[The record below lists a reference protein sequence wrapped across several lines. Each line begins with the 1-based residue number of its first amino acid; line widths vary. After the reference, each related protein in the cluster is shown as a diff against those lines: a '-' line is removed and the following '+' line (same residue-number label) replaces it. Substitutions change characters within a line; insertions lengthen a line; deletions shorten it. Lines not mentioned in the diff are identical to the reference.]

1 VPSLT
6 ITNQKGG
13 VGKTT
18 TTLNLAAALQD
29 LGVRVLVVDF
39 DPQGSLT
46 TSCGLSDPTELGPGQ
61 TIADAL
67 LTTMHHPG
75 AKPVSIQEVIVHSPA
90 GIDLVPSN
98 HELASAERI
107 LYAVYGREFALRD
120 TLAPVRNKYDLILV
134 DSVPTLGLL
143 AINSLAAVD
152 GLVIPVQAEFL
163 AVHGLAQ
170 VLDSVKQVRERLNPS
185 LQIWGVALTMV
196 DGRTKHSH
204 DIIQLVRES
213 LAGQVP
219 VFKTEIPTDVKL
231 KESSRVGMSVIRMD
245 PRSRSAKAYKDLA
258 KEVAI
263 MVPAAKAGSFTD
275 EPAGRIETSAP
286 ATPPEAANGSVPA
299 SDLPAA
305 LSASPAT
312 TPSTPVSPPVT
323 EKQTMAAAA
332 NGSNIVPLA
341 PTAPHKSETNGKP
354 APPTPRL
361 PGVCPYLGLMGSPY
375 NHSPQPTED
384 HRCFVANP
392 ALQVPRREQHVTCL
406 TAQHQSCDRY
416 FRATLNSVTP
426 PVAPNLPDDSGDQP
440 SVLSRLRRIMFRG

>member
-1 VPSLT
+1 MPSLT

-75 AKPVSIQEVIVHSPA
+75 AKAVSIQDVIVKTPA
-90 GIDLVPSN
+90 GLDLVPSN

-120 TLAPVRNKYDLILV
+120 TLAPIRTKYDLILI

-213 LAGQVP
+213 LVGQVP

-231 KESSRVGMSVIRMD
+231 KESSRLGMSVIRMD
-245 PRSRSAKAYKDLA
+245 GRARSARAYRELA

-263 MVPAAKAGSFTD
+263 MVPAAKASAFET
-275 EPAGRIETSAP
+275 EPVLA
-286 ATPPEAANGSVPA
+286 PPEAPVSIRQSAPTGKATANDESTAATTAAPTSTPTDGEAARKNGTVAPRIDNAVPVVPA
-299 SDLPAA
+299 
-305 LSASPAT
+305 
-312 TPSTPVSPPVT
+312 
-323 EKQTMAAAA
+323 
-332 NGSNIVPLA
+332 A
-341 PTAPHKSETNGKP
+341 PRKADSNGKP

-361 PGVCPYLGLMGSPY
+361 PGVCPYLGLIDAPY
-375 NHSPQPTED
+375 NHSSQPADE

-392 ALQVPRREQHVTCL
+392 ALQIARREQHVTCL
-406 TAQHQSCDRY
+406 TIQHQNCDRY
-416 FRATLNSVTP
+416 FRATLNSVMP
-426 PVAPNLPDDSGDQP
+426 PVAPKSATSPDDGEQS
-440 SVLSRLRRIMFRG
+440 SVFSRLKKIVFR

>member
-1 VPSLT
+1 
-6 ITNQKGG
+6 
-13 VGKTT
+13 
-18 TTLNLAAALQD
+18 
-29 LGVRVLVVDF
+29 
-39 DPQGSLT
+39 
-46 TSCGLSDPTELGPGQ
+46 
-61 TIADAL
+61 
-67 LTTMHHPG
+67 
-75 AKPVSIQEVIVHSPA
+75 
-90 GIDLVPSN
+90 
-98 HELASAERI
+98 
-107 LYAVYGREFALRD
+107 
-120 TLAPVRNKYDLILV
+120 
-134 DSVPTLGLL
+134 LL

-245 PRSRSAKAYKDLA
+245 PRSRSARAYRDLA

-263 MVPAAKAGSFTD
+263 MVPAARANSFTD
-275 EPAGRIETSAP
+275 EPAAATAQPTAPAREAVTANVSAP
-286 ATPPEAANGSVPA
+286 TSEASVI
-299 SDLPAA
+299 
-305 LSASPAT
+305 SPAPPAPV
-312 TPSTPVSPPVT
+312 PSTPVKVPVT
-323 EKQTMAAAA
+323 EKQTAAAA
-332 NGSNIVPLA
+332 NGARTVPLST
-341 PTAPHKSETNGKP
+341 PRPQKPETNGKP
-354 APPTPRL
+354 LPPTPRL
-361 PGVCPYLGLMGSPY
+361 PGVCPYLGLVGTPY
-375 NHSPQPTED
+375 NHSPQPVEE

-426 PVAPNLPDDSGDQP
+426 PVAPNIPENGSEAS
-440 SVLSRLRRIMFRG
+440 SVLSRLRRIFRG